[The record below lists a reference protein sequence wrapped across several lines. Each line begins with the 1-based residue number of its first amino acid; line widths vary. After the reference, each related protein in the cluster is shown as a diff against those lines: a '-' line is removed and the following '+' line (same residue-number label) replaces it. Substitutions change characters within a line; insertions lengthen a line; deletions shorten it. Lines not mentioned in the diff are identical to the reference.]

1 MRTVLTASRAVSL
14 AAILLTA
21 APASAQRFTFER
33 TFEMPA
39 PAVLDVVTERG
50 AIEIVA
56 GRADRM
62 VVTGTVTV
70 RVGTT
75 NPLSAPDVAR
85 AVAASPPVQRERT
98 TLRLRPPATDAE
110 RRAVTVSY
118 RVEVPPGT
126 ALSTRTDSGATSITG
141 VKGAISVNT
150 QSAAVR
156 LAQLGGTVIVAT
168 GSGAVDVS
176 QTMGPLMVTTRS
188 SAFKGTAIGGGLTMQ
203 TSSGAVAAAFSAPA
217 SVSVETG
224 SSEIR
229 LTGVRG
235 PLRALSR
242 SGRFFVSGTPSGGWE
257 LLNGSGSMELTLE
270 GDRGMNLDLV
280 SRSGSITTRGFTVD
294 GTVQK
299 LRVVGK
305 VRGGGPVV
313 RAETRSGSL
322 LLKSSTVR

>member
-1 MRTVLTASRAVSL
+1 
-14 AAILLTA
+14 
-21 APASAQRFTFER
+21 
-33 TFEMPA
+33 MPA
-39 PAVLDVVTERG
+39 PAVLDVITERG

-62 VVTGTVTV
+62 VVSGTVTV

-75 NPLSAPDVAR
+75 NPLNAPDVAR
-85 AVAASPPVQRERT
+85 AVAAAPPVQRERT
-98 TLRLRPPATDAE
+98 TVRLRPPSGDAE

-141 VKGAISVNT
+141 VTGAISVNT
-150 QSAAVR
+150 ESAAIR

-176 QTMGPLMVTTRS
+176 QTKGSLMVTTKS
-188 SAFKGTAIGGGLTMQ
+188 SAFKGVAIGGGLTLQ
-203 TSSGAVAAAFSAPA
+203 TSSGAVDATFSAPG
-217 SVSVETG
+217 SVSVQTG
-224 SSEIR
+224 SSQIR

-235 PLRALSR
+235 PLRASSQ
-242 SGRFFVSGTPSGGWE
+242 SGRFFISGTPGGGWD
-257 LLNGSGSMELTLE
+257 LMNGSGSMELTFE
-270 GDRGMNLDLV
+270 GDAGMNVDLV
-280 SRSGSITTRGFTVD
+280 SRSGSITMRGFTVD

-313 RAETRSGSL
+313 HAETRSGSL
-322 LLKSSTVR
+322 LLKTAGR